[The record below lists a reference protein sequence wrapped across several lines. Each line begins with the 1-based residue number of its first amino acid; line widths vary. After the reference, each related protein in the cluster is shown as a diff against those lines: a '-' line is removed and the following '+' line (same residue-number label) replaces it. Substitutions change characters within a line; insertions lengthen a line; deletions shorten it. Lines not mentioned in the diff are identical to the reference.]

1 MHPFVRGHHA
11 PHSSDP
17 LLKKRLKRR
26 DAPAP
31 CVPAAL
37 DCASDLAFRLRSDP
51 VSGPCVPALCLD
63 PALGCLRS
71 GCVPALR
78 PGACVPTALPDL
90 RPGLRSDC
98 IPAPRLASLASR
110 PRFQRSP
117 RRGAKKGLAS
127 GARLRYYVFR
137 FRRCRGHEVRA
148 WRNWQTRTV
157 QVRMGATPYT
167 RSRVP
172 QSSFLEFINPGQMEI
187 SSSYRTP
194 SAPFREAVGVWLG
207 CHGAI
212 PMHIQ

>member
-78 PGACVPTALPDL
+78 PGACVPTALPTYARACVPTAFPPRVSRRS
-90 RPGLRSDC
+90 RPVRASN
-98 IPAPRLASLASR
+98 APRAAAQKRAL
-110 PRFQRSP
+110 
-117 RRGAKKGLAS
+117 RRVRGCGIMSFAFGAAGGMKCGR
-127 GARLRYYVFR
+127 GGIGRRVR
-137 FRRCRGHEVRA
+137 FRSV
-148 WRNWQTRTV
+148 W
-157 QVRMGATPYT
+157 
-167 RSRVP
+167 
-172 QSSFLEFINPGQMEI
+172 GQPHGG
-187 SSSYRTP
+187 SSSRT
-194 SAPFREAVGVWLG
+194 
-207 CHGAI
+207 AI
-212 PMHIQ
+212 LLS